1 MAHILAGSRMPSAPT
16 NERLHR
22 GLPTGDPK
30 ITACTPGELMRA
42 IRRGQVTSLMHE
54 TVYLN
59 CFPVGYAYV
68 RNVTI

>member
-1 MAHILAGSRMPSAPT
+1 
-16 NERLHR
+16 
-22 GLPTGDPK
+22 
-30 ITACTPGELMRA
+30 MRA